1 MKGPSPRTFQNHLE
15 SKSRSV
21 TSDGRMA
28 RKFFCF
34 KGWSFVKG
42 LLQYQDHIKNN
53 ALYIQSCSS
62 DRNGV
67 MWDRQV
73 NTFKSLSF
81 LIDDL
86 K

>member
-1 MKGPSPRTFQNHLE
+1 MKELNPRTFQNHLR

-28 RKFFCF
+28 RMFFFSGLVFC
-34 KGWSFVKG
+34 KG
-42 LLQYQDHIKNN
+42 LLQYQEHIKNN
-53 ALYIQSCSS
+53 ALSIQSCSS

-67 MWDRQV
+67 MRDRQV

-81 LIDDL
+81 Y
-86 K
+86 